1 MAHIEVNA
9 MSVKLSS
16 TFEAEIFFPGMNLEG
31 EKKYPVIWFVHPDG
45 TGPVELEKYT
55 EVLERFAEAHKVFI
69 IAPDISHSLCTD
81 MVWGTYNEQFIAEEC
96 PRIFQFMYPLST
108 KKEDNYLLGIGSGA
122 YGAIKVATHH
132 KNRFGTV
139 ISVNGELDL
148 AEKIRNP
155 DNSETFI
162 YQTMD
167 SLDALFGD
175 RYKVAGSEADL
186 YSDACGVPD
195 RLYMSCST
203 RAKGYKDNRKY
214 ADYNKNVEI
223 MFSDDN
229 PDFYG
234 VCTLLKKTLDM
245 ALGDK

>member
-16 TFEAEIFFPGMNLEG
+16 TFEAEIFFPGMILEG

-122 YGAIKVATHH
+122 YGAIKVATQHN
-132 KNRFGTV
+132 NRFGTV
-139 ISVNGELDL
+139 IS
-148 AEKIRNP
+148 
-155 DNSETFI
+155 
-162 YQTMD
+162 
-167 SLDALFGD
+167 
-175 RYKVAGSEADL
+175 
-186 YSDACGVPD
+186 
-195 RLYMSCST
+195 
-203 RAKGYKDNRKY
+203 
-214 ADYNKNVEI
+214 
-223 MFSDDN
+223 
-229 PDFYG
+229 
-234 VCTLLKKTLDM
+234 
-245 ALGDK
+245 